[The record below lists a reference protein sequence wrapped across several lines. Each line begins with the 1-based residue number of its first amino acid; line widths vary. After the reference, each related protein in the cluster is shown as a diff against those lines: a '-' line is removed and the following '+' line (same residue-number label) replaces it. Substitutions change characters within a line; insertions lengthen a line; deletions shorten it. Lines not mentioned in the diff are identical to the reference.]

1 MDVVDPV
8 TNQNPVSKKLND
20 DNINRLN
27 NSIIKRNKYYYNNN
41 LEHNNEKTVKSRNLS
56 HANKVTSDA
65 SHFGFKKW
73 RRIDYSRNRFLSHF
87 FQRWVE
93 VSCNF
98 LKLESNKQ
106 LCHKLFQNNTFGKHK

>member
-87 FQRWVE
+87 WM
-93 VSCNF
+93 
-98 LKLESNKQ
+98 
-106 LCHKLFQNNTFGKHK
+106 G